1 MNAVL
6 QTTYNLLEIAVAFA
20 AIVFFGYSALCMW
33 FFLTTE
39 ADEARGFKK
48 KSLSRFNFHVGKGFL
63 VFYCVLGTLGLI
75 RAVVVDVGLSFF
87 GVAVLVTIAAL
98 VAYVLKRFRG

>member
-20 AIVFFGYSALCMW
+20 AIVFFGYSFLCMW
-33 FFLTTE
+33 YFLTTE
-39 ADEARGFKK
+39 PDEARGYKK
-48 KSLSRFNFHVGKGFL
+48 KSLTRFNFHMGRAFL
-63 VFYCVLGTLGLI
+63 IFYCVLGTLGLI

-98 VAYVLKRFRG
+98 VAYVLKKFRG